1 VESEHIRFESKERED
16 ADDESSNAHF
26 QDDEDGSR
34 KERIQSIQVRHM
46 QELEGSQQLV
56 KLRKEIASALKH
68 SLTRSHDKNACQLE
82 SDLRELQEKADSL

>member
-1 VESEHIRFESKERED
+1 
-16 ADDESSNAHF
+16 
-26 QDDEDGSR
+26 
-34 KERIQSIQVRHM
+34 M

-82 SDLRELQEKADSL
+82 SDLRELQDKADSL